1 VIVLADGPAAGAGD
15 GRRAIAD
22 SRRTRNRSAR
32 ILSFDQSDVAGARA
46 LLRILRC
53 EFHTLPL
60 AEQLEHCTP
69 HGTAMEEVLDTA
81 FVSDE
86 SETLVDQ

>member
-15 GRRAIAD
+15 RAQSDCGFAANPQS
-22 SRRTRNRSAR
+22 SRPD
-32 ILSFDQSDVAGARA
+32 LSFDQSDVAGARA
-46 LLRILRC
+46 LLRVLRC
-53 EFHTLPL
+53 EFHALAL

-69 HGTAMEEVLDTA
+69 HRTAMEEVLDTA
-81 FVSDE
+81 FVSDK